1 MLKHEATPSARSS
14 LGFGFLYFLHAFPH
28 REALVIEI
36 DITEETKLHSAVEVI
51 PQHFYDK
58 CTYSTK
64 EKGPRPGHLIA
75 ALESP

>member
-1 MLKHEATPSARSS
+1 MLKQRPRRVATWVSGFFIFCTRS
-14 LGFGFLYFLHAFPH
+14 LIGRP
-28 REALVIEI
+28 LVIEI
-36 DITEETKLHSAVEVI
+36 DIAEETKLHSAVEVI